1 MRTFPMNTE
10 CDRKAVRY
18 PLICFILCFVAYSTI
33 YISRFNLSMASA
45 ELIDSGYMTAG
56 QIGILGSVFSIV
68 YACSRLFNSALSDRF
83 FPWIMVC
90 SGLVIAGLANVFSG
104 FLPPFILMAI
114 LWGINAYGQSM
125 LWGSLLRTVSAIYE
139 PRRAK
144 KYSALLAT
152 SVAAGNLLGIIISTM
167 LINRLGVEYAYFV
180 PGLINLIFAPIVFFA
195 IHKVPFEGKKEKG
208 NLLSSFKLF
217 IDPRIRTMLFP
228 VFFHGVIKDNVNLWM
243 ASYFI
248 IAHNKDLKQ
257 SAYFVL
263 LIPLVGMVGR
273 LLYNVIYNIFG
284 KNEFGVLTAG
294 FIACAVLAVLLIVPL
309 PALLTAICL
318 SLIYAMTSIINTSFL
333 SAYPMK
339 FAEDGDT
346 AAVSGIMDFMSY
358 LGHGTGSAVFGFIID
373 KFTAGSN
380 ALGGYKTMF
389 AIWATIAV
397 ISLVIVTVEKKK
409 SKI

>member
-1 MRTFPMNTE
+1 MNTE
-10 CDRKAVRY
+10 LDRKTVRY
-18 PLICFILCFVAYSTI
+18 PLICFIICFAAYMTI
-33 YISRFNLSMASA
+33 YISRINLSMASA
-45 ELIDSGYMTAG
+45 ELIDKGFMTAG

-68 YACSRLFNSALSDRF
+68 YACSRLFNSALGDRAY
-83 FPWIMVC
+83 PWIMVC
-90 SGLVIAGLANVFSG
+90 SGLLIAGLANFLSG
-104 FLPPFILMAI
+104 FSVTTSFILTAI

-144 KYSALLAT
+144 KFSALLGT
-152 SVAAGNLLGIIISTM
+152 SVASGNLLAIIISTM
-167 LINRLGVEYAYFV
+167 LINRFGVEYAYFV
-180 PGLINLIFAPIVFFA
+180 PGLINIIFAPIVFFA
-195 IHKVPFEGKKEKG
+195 IHKVPFEGKKE
-208 NLLSSFKLF
+208 NTNVFSSFKLF
-217 IDPRIRTMLFP
+217 IDPRIRTMIVP

-248 IAHNKDLKQ
+248 VAHNKDLKQ

-263 LIPLVGMVGR
+263 LIPFVGMVGR

-284 KNEFGVLTAG
+284 KNEFVVLMAG
-294 FIACAVLAVLLIVPL
+294 FIACTILAVLLIVPL

-333 SAYPMK
+333 AVYPMK

-358 LGHGTGSAVFGFIID
+358 LGHGIGSAVFGFIID
-373 KFTAGSN
+373 KFTAGGN
-380 ALGGYKTMF
+380 ELGGYKMMF
-389 AIWATIAV
+389 AIWAVIAV

-409 SKI
+409 AKA